1 MHPLFPYE
9 QNTAK
14 VSLSGTVERRDEK
27 TLVLTYDIID
37 PRGVLKNAP
46 QGAEQNIEGNAL
58 VRAHELWKDTC
69 FELFWSEPGKENY
82 FECNVNVE
90 GKWNVYTFDSYRNPK
105 PPVEASEYRVTK
117 VAVGEGM
124 IEAEIVCNET
134 LPLSLE
140 CALTAIVNTEEGEF
154 FYATA
159 HKGKEPDFHV
169 RESFVVR
176 V

>member
-1 MHPLFPYE
+1 MYPLFPYE

-14 VSLSGTVERRDEK
+14 VSLTGTVVRKDEK
-27 TLVLTYDIID
+27 TLLLTYDVIN
-37 PRGVLKNAP
+37 PRGALIHGPEREVVY
-46 QGAEQNIEGNAL
+46 ESHAL

-69 FELFWSEPGKENY
+69 FELFWSEPGMDSY

-90 GKWNVYTFDSYRNPK
+90 GKWNIYTFDSYRNPK
-105 PPVEASEYRVTK
+105 PPVEATQYRITK
-117 VAVGEGM
+117 VTVGEGM
-124 IEAEIVCNET
+124 IEAEIVCEET
-134 LPLSLE
+134 LPLTLE
-140 CALTAIVNTEEGEF
+140 CGLTAIVNTTEGEF

-176 V
+176 E